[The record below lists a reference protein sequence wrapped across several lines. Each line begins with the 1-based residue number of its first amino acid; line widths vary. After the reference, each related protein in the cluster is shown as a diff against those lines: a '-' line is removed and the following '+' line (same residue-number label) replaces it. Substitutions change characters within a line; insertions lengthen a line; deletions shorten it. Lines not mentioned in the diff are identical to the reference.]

1 MKALRNARMSLHNCF
16 EFETRSD
23 KSKRPSK
30 EVVEEKVESLVQRG
44 RGRGG

>member
-30 EVVEEKVESLVQRG
+30 EVVEERVECLVQ
-44 RGRGG
+44 GGEGGG